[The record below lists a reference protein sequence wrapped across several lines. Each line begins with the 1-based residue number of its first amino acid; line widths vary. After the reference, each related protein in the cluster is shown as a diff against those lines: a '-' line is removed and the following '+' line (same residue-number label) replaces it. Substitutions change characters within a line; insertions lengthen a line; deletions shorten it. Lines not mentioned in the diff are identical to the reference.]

1 MASMQMNQQV
11 MQSLAS
17 STTIMQAVN
26 KDMNPAEMQQTM
38 KAFAMEMEKAG
49 MQMDMVQDGFEMMED
64 PSAATDAEDVYNGIL
79 GEIGLEYQ
87 EGAAAVPSK
96 ALVNPNANTNVEE
109 VKQEDD
115 ALEARLAAL
124 RM

>member
-1 MASMQMNQQV
+1 MASMQMNQTV
-11 MQSLAS
+11 LQSLAN
-17 STTIMQAVN
+17 STQVMQAVN
-26 KDMNPAEMQQTM
+26 KEMNPAQMQQTM

-64 PSAATDAEDVYNGIL
+64 PGAAADAEDVYNGIL

-87 EGAAAVPSK
+87 EGQAAVPTTSL
-96 ALVNPNANTNVEE
+96 AQPAAQEE
-109 VKQEDD
+109 VKEEDD